1 MLDPLLDD
9 DIAFAELLRYSSQS
23 HLARTARRSNPARS
37 STNGRALAGV
47 RLNEKPAIFEI
58 DRASSPSPSTYFEL
72 EQLEPSRPLARREV
86 RPPRT
91 LDDFAAPIAP
101 LRERDLQAMADFF
114 DTEFMLEIEADVTQH
129 LLLLWPEPCWDE
141 DPFDFLHEYI

>member
-1 MLDPLLDD
+1 MLEPLLDD

-37 STNGRALAGV
+37 SAKGWASANV
-47 RLNEKPAIFEI
+47 RLDEKAAVLEV
-58 DRASSPSPSTYFEL
+58 DREPTAPPSTYVEL
-72 EQLEPSRPLARREV
+72 EQLKPSRSIAPQEI

-91 LDDFAAPIAP
+91 LDDFAAPLSP
-101 LRERDLQAMADFF
+101 LRERDLQALASFF
-114 DTEFMLEIEADVTQH
+114 ETECMLEIETDVTQH

-141 DPFDFLHEYI
+141 DPFDFLHEYV